1 MRWSSNQLKSRRGQL
16 QIAETLVSVSL
27 MLILALLLIN
37 AANQANNTYSDL
49 THLQHT
55 ATDILWTADEAG
67 LLRPVVYL
75 HNQAEFLSNYTSY
88 LDNLNEYISSV
99 LTDNLGFVLRISGI
113 SNDVIDNDYIYLIGV
128 EGDIRALQQ
137 GKEGVHASY
146 FVGSFSSAYYGLYTN
161 QYLLDLY
168 IWEKI

>member
-49 THLQHT
+49 THLKHT
-55 ATDILWTADEAG
+55 ASDILWTADEAG

-137 GKEGVHASY
+137 GKEGVQASY

>member
-55 ATDILWTADEAG
+55 ASDILWTADEAG

-99 LTDNLGFVLRISGI
+99 LTYNLGFVLRISGI

-137 GKEGVHASY
+137 GQEGVQASY

-161 QYLLDLY
+161 QYLLELY